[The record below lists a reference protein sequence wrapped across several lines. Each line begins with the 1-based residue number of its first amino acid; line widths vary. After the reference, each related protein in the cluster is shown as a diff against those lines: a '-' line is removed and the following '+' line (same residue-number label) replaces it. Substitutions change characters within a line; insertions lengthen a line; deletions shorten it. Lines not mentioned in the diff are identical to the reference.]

1 MLYMY
6 PPDDWLK
13 TGCGA
18 GSEQTKAIDPQSVC
32 CTLFCEGLNLARSH
46 FIRRLLMIFKVNVV
60 LNRTRD
66 LKSNN
71 DGDGYG
77 NVP

>member
-1 MLYMY
+1 M
-6 PPDDWLK
+6 
-13 TGCGA
+13 
-18 GSEQTKAIDPQSVC
+18 
-32 CTLFCEGLNLARSH
+32 NLARSH
-46 FIRRLLMIFKVNVV
+46 FISRLLMIFKVNVV

-71 DGDGYG
+71 DGDGYE